1 MNAATNNGLY
11 GFLGGKGKSVAVT
24 VAAVLVTYAQADETG
39 RALIETTGVQAQT
52 VEAKYEGACAEAD
65 SGWDF

>member
-1 MNAATNNGLY
+1 MMSTNNGLY
-11 GFLGGKGKSVAVT
+11 SFLGGKGKQTLVT
-24 VAAVLVTYAQADETG
+24 VAAVLVTYAQAAETG

-52 VEAKYEGACAEAD
+52 VEAKFDGDSTEAD